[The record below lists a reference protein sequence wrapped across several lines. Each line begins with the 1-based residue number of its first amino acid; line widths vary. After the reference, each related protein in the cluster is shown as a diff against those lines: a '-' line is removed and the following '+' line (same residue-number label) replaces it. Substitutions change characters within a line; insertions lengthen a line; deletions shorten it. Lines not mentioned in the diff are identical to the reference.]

1 MNRTTTHDVSDES
14 LATHLNE
21 HRSHRTRITFAELG
35 FQLNKKRAYKIARE
49 SVDIL
54 GQEIT
59 AWKLGGTTA
68 FTRALF
74 QTDGVYFGPLV
85 EGEVFTAAS
94 DAPLPD
100 LPVLAGEAEV
110 VLRLSDTGASAPPD
124 AKLEPTEAFESWAAG
139 VEFPYSC
146 FQDLPEAGLGALL
159 ADRCATGALVLGPEL
174 AGVPPLH
181 FSIAIALSDGREAK
195 GGHDSLLMSPVEA
208 ALEFRRLA
216 LGAGFK
222 LHPGQW
228 VSTGGATACMLLDG
242 ARQLQLNFDGETV
255 FTLGAVGG

>member
-1 MNRTTTHDVSDES
+1 MNMVTIHDATDES
-14 LATHLNE
+14 LATQLNE
-21 HRSHRTRITFAELG
+21 HRSHRMRTAFADLGLNITK
-35 FQLNKKRAYKIARE
+35 QRAYEIARE

-54 GQEIT
+54 GREVT

-85 EGEVFTAAS
+85 EGEIFTVAS
-94 DAPLPD
+94 DTPLPD
-100 LPVLAGEAEV
+100 LPVLAGEAEI
-110 VLRLSDTGASAPPD
+110 VLRLSETGATAPPD
-124 AKLEPTEAFESWAAG
+124 AKLKPTEAFESWAVG

-159 ADRCATGALVLGPEL
+159 ADRCAAGALVLGPEL
-174 AGVPPLH
+174 AGVPPMH

-195 GGHDSLLMSPVEA
+195 GGDDSLLMSPVEA

-216 LGAGFK
+216 LEAGFK

-228 VSTGGATACMLLDG
+228 ISTGGATACMPINS
-242 ARQLQLNFDGETV
+242 ARQLQLRFDGETM